1 MRQESLEPAIFS
13 AFATISSDARE
24 DDGDEDAG
32 GPGGDDEDAGG
43 KDEDAEYDD
52 EDAGAVLVLLAD
64 GLAVVA
70 VPTFALTFE

>member
-24 DDGDEDAG
+24 DDGDEDA
-32 GPGGDDEDAGG
+32 GGDDEDAGG